1 MVSEVLGR
9 GYGWKD
15 LHRGPRLTNPLDL
28 FRLDGRVA
36 IVTGGSRGL
45 GAAIGEALSWAGAD
59 VVLTGRTPDVL
70 EARAAAIA
78 DLTGGTVVG
87 LVGDV
92 SDPDQVEHVVAQVID
107 RRGRIDILVNNA
119 GINVRGAIAE
129 IEPKDFDYSLAVN
142 VTGPWLMCRA
152 VEPTMRRAGRGR
164 VVNMASTFGVVGA
177 ANRSAYASSKGAL
190 VNMTRALALE
200 WAAIGVTVNAIAPG
214 PFLTDMNIPFRD
226 TDHAKRVIANEVA
239 MQRWGEIHEI
249 AGAALYLTSDAS
261 SYVTGTVLMVDGGWT
276 AH

>member
-1 MVSEVLGR
+1 M
-9 GYGWKD
+9 
-15 LHRGPRLTNPLDL
+15 
-28 FRLDGRVA
+28 
-36 IVTGGSRGL
+36 
-45 GAAIGEALSWAGAD
+45 
-59 VVLTGRTPDVL
+59 VLTGRNPDAL

-78 DLTGGTVVG
+78 NLTGRTVIG

-92 SDPDQVEHVVAQVID
+92 SDPVQVEHVVAEVID
-107 RRGRIDILVNNA
+107 RWGRVDVLINNA

-152 VEPTMRRAGRGR
+152 LEPTLRQAGRGR
-164 VVNMASTFGVVGA
+164 VVNIASTFGVVGA
-177 ANRSAYASSKGAL
+177 ANRTAYASSKGAL

-200 WAAIGVTVNAIAPG
+200 WAPIGVTVNAIAPG
-214 PFLTDMNIPFRD
+214 PFLTDMNIPFKD
-226 TDHAKRVIANEVA
+226 TEHARRVIANEIA

-249 AGAALYLTSDAS
+249 AGAALYLASDAS

>member
-1 MVSEVLGR
+1 M
-9 GYGWKD
+9 
-15 LHRGPRLTNPLDL
+15 
-28 FRLDGRVA
+28 
-36 IVTGGSRGL
+36 TGGSRGL

-59 VVLTGRTPDVL
+59 VVLTGRTPDML
-70 EARAAAIA
+70 EARATAIA

-87 LVGDV
+87 LLGDV

-107 RRGRIDILVNNA
+107 RWGRIDILVNNA

-249 AGAALYLTSDAS
+249 AGAALYLASDAS